1 MKTGIRM
8 GVGVVSDKRSFSRD
22 PQRRGR
28 GHTYVEPIHGLRLR
42 LSRRLF
48 RLGKGKVSLGS

>member
-1 MKTGIRM
+1 MKKGIRM

-22 PQRRGR
+22 TQRRGR
-28 GHTYVEPIHGLRLR
+28 GHTYVEPIHGLRLK

-48 RLGKGKVSLGS
+48 GLGKAK